1 MRVRLGLEQ
10 DIDDIIALARENCVI
25 STPYLTFSEEKVRET
40 YRGYLDHA
48 YTTFF
53 VAEDKGR
60 VVGLLV
66 ATMNEYRH
74 ADGLFCTQEVLFVTS
89 AYQGSR
95 AAIMLTKELIAWG
108 KLLGAIELTG
118 GNDNKFKSERTAKF
132 LEHFGFEQVGF
143 FMRRM
148 MTNG

>member
-1 MRVRLGLEQ
+1 MRVRLGLET
-10 DIDDIIALARENCVI
+10 DIDDIIDLARENCAI

-40 YRGYLDHA
+40 YRDYLDHA

-66 ATMNEYRH
+66 ASMSEYLH
-74 ADGLFCTQEVLFVTS
+74 ASGLFTTQQVLFVTS

-95 AAIMLTKELIAWG
+95 AAILLTKELIAWS
-108 KLLGAIELTG
+108 KMLGAIEITG

-132 LEHFGFEQVGF
+132 LQHFGFEQVGF

-148 MTNG
+148 M

>member
-1 MRVRLGLEQ
+1 MRVRLGFEQ
-10 DIDDIIALARENCVI
+10 DIDDIIALARENCAI

-40 YRGYLDHA
+40 YRDYLDHA

-60 VVGLLV
+60 VIGLLV
-66 ATMNEYRH
+66 ATMSEYLH
-74 ADGLFCTQEVLFVTS
+74 ATGLFTTQQVLFVTS

-95 AAIMLTKELIAWG
+95 AAILLTKELIVWS
-108 KLLGAIELTG
+108 KMLGAIEITG

-132 LEHFGFEQVGF
+132 LQHFGFEQVGF

-148 MTNG
+148 M